1 MLKIKGFAAEDLN
14 GFLDE
19 GTEFSGELRFR
30 DVMRVDGRVKGRI
43 VSDNTLIIGETGQ
56 VDAEI
61 DCGVVS
67 IRGRVTGQVHGRQ
80 RIELLSGC
88 RVLATLVSPKLLIE
102 DGAFFQGDCRMGG
115 PGRGAEAAAR
125 RPGGR
130 PGLERFFVYQDPR
143 VFDPEARPWYPA
155 ALSPRLPGLLRGA
168 HKPAPWTRDTEPSPA
183 SCARPCPAP
192 REARA

>member
-1 MLKIKGFAAEDLN
+1 MLKFKGAEDLN

-30 DVMRVDGRVKGRI
+30 DVLRIDGRASGRI

-67 IRGRVTGQVHGRQ
+67 IRGRVSGQVRGRE

-88 RVLATLVSPKLLIE
+88 RVQARLVAPKLLIE
-102 DGAFFQGDCRMGG
+102 DGAFFEGDCQMGEPPPADPPPEG
-115 PGRGAEAAAR
+115 GDRSEPGK
-125 RPGGR
+125 
-130 PGLERFFVYQDPR
+130 
-143 VFDPEARPWYPA
+143 
-155 ALSPRLPGLLRGA
+155 S
-168 HKPAPWTRDTEPSPA
+168 S
-183 SCARPCPAP
+183 
-192 REARA
+192 

>member
-1 MLKIKGFAAEDLN
+1 MLKMKGFAAEDLN

-30 DVMRVDGRVKGRI
+30 DVLRVDGRVKGRI

-88 RVLATLVSPKLLIE
+88 RVQATLVSPKLVIE

-115 PGRGAEAAAR
+115 PPEAAP
-125 RPGGR
+125 RP
-130 PGLERFFVYQDPR
+130 
-143 VFDPEARPWYPA
+143 
-155 ALSPRLPGLLRGA
+155 
-168 HKPAPWTRDTEPSPA
+168 
-183 SCARPCPAP
+183 P
-192 REARA
+192 REGDPA